1 MGCTPDTCTWF
12 TNRFVI
18 IKVDLKH
25 LSRSD
30 WFYCKMTRNKWR
42 YIIFV
47 CHFDPKTL
55 LWKKRRHNVLH
66 IGAPIVCV
74 QPLEYLFD
82 IGSFAMLVWLVC
94 IWMYVHQTLQSK
106 VEVET
111 QFSMLESKKNSI
123 DTDKYWNSLYKLLF
137 IQNTQLTEY
146 RRTQK
151 KNERNIFTISIF
163 YCWLIF
169 DLIWHF
175 VFQISIFWIRHW
187 LMYSFSSVIHR
198 LVRQLIIKAIINKG
212 LNYIDQTARATLKLH
227 ARNVDY
233 TSVKIMHTY
242 IPQEDTECR
251 MDGNNL

>member
-1 MGCTPDTCTWF
+1 MPFTARKIYCPSLVKVVFFANFFYSKLFSSQNFSLPKLILTKFFSTKIPFSVRNIRIYVQFFHENRILKPSINGFVGCTPDTCTWF

-82 IGSFAMLVWLVC
+82 IGSFTMLVWLVC

-111 QFSMLESKKNSI
+111 QFSMLNPKKTPLTLTNI
-123 DTDKYWNSLYKLLF
+123 GIAYTNYYLF
-137 IQNTQLTEY
+137 
-146 RRTQK
+146 K
-151 KNERNIFTISIF
+151 
-163 YCWLIF
+163 
-169 DLIWHF
+169 
-175 VFQISIFWIRHW
+175 
-187 LMYSFSSVIHR
+187 IH
-198 LVRQLIIKAIINKG
+198 
-212 LNYIDQTARATLKLH
+212 
-227 ARNVDY
+227 
-233 TSVKIMHTY
+233 S
-242 IPQEDTECR
+242 
-251 MDGNNL
+251 